1 MDGSK
6 RIADVAENITR
17 KSIVH
22 VADYVVDVVES
33 VTNVSN
39 AENFSLFTEKG
50 DIYIYIYIS
59 EQQKRAEQ
67 QKCDDNRK

>member
-22 VADYVVDVVES
+22 VADYVVDVAES
-33 VTNVSN
+33 VANVSN
-39 AENFSLFTEKG
+39 AETSGLLSEKG
-50 DIYIYIYIS
+50 NIY
-59 EQQKRAEQ
+59 QN
-67 QKCDDNRK
+67 NRSAMITKIIVSATEY